1 MRMKK
6 IASAVLGLAFA
17 AGVGSA
23 QAVTYTPPNTTP
35 GEEAMVAVAE
45 SILSL
50 TAGLITASQTPE
62 GGCAHYA
69 GSYPVVIS
77 TTSTGN
83 GNGSLDY
90 SVQLDV
96 TNISNPGLSTLGTK
110 YQVTQSGTGG
120 IRDGE
125 TQNFNGRFAF
135 GVSGFIMAGGAFY
148 DIKEFG
154 QFIPWDELIIK
165 DFWQVDGT
173 FGKQLLDDGLEVI
186 TKLTLPQS
194 KWRQT
199 SRHIRPDGGNG
210 LLSITKEL
218 ITPVNTPACKI
229 TLTGAVGNSFGGKSF
244 SGSMTITP

>member
-6 IASAVLGLAFA
+6 IASAILGLAFA

-35 GEEAMVAVAE
+35 GEEAMTAVAE
-45 SILSL
+45 SILGL
-50 TAGLITASQTPE
+50 TAGLITASQAPE
-62 GGCAHYA
+62 GGCQHYA
-69 GSYPVVIS
+69 GSYPVAI
-77 TTSTGN
+77 TTSGAGN
-83 GNGSLDY
+83 GSGSLDY
-90 SVQLDV
+90 SVQLNV
-96 TNISNPGLSTLGTK
+96 TNITNPATSTLGTK
-110 YQVTQSGTGG
+110 YQVTQSGQGG

-125 TQNFNGRFAF
+125 TQNFNGQFAF
-135 GVSGFIMAGGAFY
+135 GVSGFIMAGGSFY

-154 QFIPWDELIIK
+154 SWISWDQGIIK
-165 DFWQVDGT
+165 DFWQIDGT
-173 FGKQLLDDGLEVI
+173 FGKQLQDDGLEVI

-199 SRHIRPDGGNG
+199 SNHIRPDGGNG

-229 TLTGAVGNSFGGKSF
+229 TLTGAIGNSFGGKSF
-244 SGSMTITP
+244 SGTLTVTP